1 MLNLYSKHLYWLAL
15 FGLLSLKMKRL
26 WAILLV
32 VFIGCEYKNDG
43 KILLEIN
50 TIENSLIKDIQIK
63 GNSIQKFNI
72 LKRMDFYKVPGVS
85 IAVVENGK
93 IKWAKGY
100 GYANTETGTKV
111 DLNTLFQAGSI
122 SKPLAALSVLKLFEN
137 DSLELNKDA
146 NYYLKNWQI
155 PENKFTKTKKV
166 TLERLLT
173 HTAGMTVH
181 GFPGYQQTDTFPKII
196 DVLNGNGNTAKIMVD
211 TIPGSI
217 WRYSGGGYTVMEK
230 VVEDVSGL
238 SLDDYMSKNI
248 LLPIGMKNSTY
259 QQPIS
264 KEYQNNISAAY
275 DGNGKLI
282 KGLWNNY
289 PEQAAAG
296 LWTTPS
302 DLAIYCIE
310 IQNILKGK
318 KDGVLTKE
326 TVERMLTKHKND
338 WGLGPSLEGEKDSLI
353 FGHGGKN
360 AGFTNDMKAY
370 AYQGNAVIVMT
381 NADNGGMLISEI
393 KNAVSKYYNWGISQP
408 KTIEVVELSDA
419 DLKQYMG
426 KYELKEYNLIV
437 EVQFK
442 KNQLFLT
449 NTPIGDF
456 NLLPMTNFKFID
468 LKSGTVIEF
477 LVDEKVNGFM
487 VNNTLK
493 AVKIE

>member
-1 MLNLYSKHLYWLAL
+1 
-15 FGLLSLKMKRL
+15 
-26 WAILLV
+26 
-32 VFIGCEYKNDG
+32 
-43 KILLEIN
+43 
-50 TIENSLIKDIQIK
+50 
-63 GNSIQKFNI
+63 
-72 LKRMDFYKVPGVS
+72 
-85 IAVVENGK
+85 
-93 IKWAKGY
+93 
-100 GYANTETGTKV
+100 
-111 DLNTLFQAGSI
+111 
-122 SKPLAALSVLKLFEN
+122 VLKLFEN

-230 VVEDVSGL
+230 VVEDVSRL

-310 IQNILKGK
+310 IQDILKGK
-318 KDGVLTKE
+318 KDGVLRKE
-326 TVERMLTKHKND
+326 TVEKMLTKHEND